1 VALTVEANDRNS
13 RARAGL
19 LHTAHG
25 DVRTPAFVPLATKAT
40 VKGLLPREVAALGY
54 QMILGNTF
62 HLMLSPGSGLIREL
76 GGLHG
81 FMGWDGPIITDSG
94 GFQVFSMG
102 HGTVAQEIKSRGR
115 QASSAHSRGTI
126 LSIEEQGVRFRSY
139 IDGRDCF
146 LSPEGS
152 MRVQAEL
159 GSDIAL
165 VFDECTP
172 FHVDRDYTAR
182 STERTHR
189 WLQRCLSWHAE
200 HGPAEQLVYGIVQ
213 GGVHED
219 LRRASAREVAASA
232 CRGIAIGGSLGAEKA
247 QMYEVVGYAV
257 DELDGPHATLPR
269 HLLGIGEVDDL
280 IAAVKLGIDTFDCA
294 MPTRLGRHGTALVP
308 DPGNRW
314 RADLTNSRWRED
326 PAPLLEGCPCPACS
340 QGLSRAYLAYLL
352 RAGELTGMRLL
363 TEHNLA
369 FMALLM
375 SDLREGIL
383 RGELDAV
390 ARAIADGATPGA

>member
-1 VALTVEANDRNS
+1 MALTIEANDRNS

-62 HLMLSPGSGLIREL
+62 HLMLSPGSGLIKEL

-152 MRVQAEL
+152 MRVQASL
-159 GSDIAL
+159 ARTSRSCSTSAPPSMSTAT
-165 VFDECTP
+165 TP
-172 FHVDRDYTAR
+172 HARPSAPTGGCSAACPGMR
-182 STERTHR
+182 STD
-189 WLQRCLSWHAE
+189 LSSSWCT
-200 HGPAEQLVYGIVQ
+200 GSC
-213 GGVHED
+213 
-219 LRRASAREVAASA
+219 RVA
-232 CRGIAIGGSLGAEKA
+232 C
-247 QMYEVVGYAV
+247 
-257 DELDGPHATLPR
+257 
-269 HLLGIGEVDDL
+269 
-280 IAAVKLGIDTFDCA
+280 
-294 MPTRLGRHGTALVP
+294 TRICV
-308 DPGNRW
+308 
-314 RADLTNSRWRED
+314 
-326 PAPLLEGCPCPACS
+326 
-340 QGLSRAYLAYLL
+340 
-352 RAGELTGMRLL
+352 
-363 TEHNLA
+363 
-369 FMALLM
+369 
-375 SDLREGIL
+375 
-383 RGELDAV
+383 
-390 ARAIADGATPGA
+390 